1 MDLRLLETFRSVV
14 DQRSAT
20 AAAAALGVT
29 QPAVSAQIA
38 RLEEA
43 VGFRLFERIGGRLKP
58 TPEGLLFYAEAAN
71 ALSSMNRLAQAAEE
85 IRGGAAGH
93 LVIASH
99 PSAAIS
105 LLPPLVA
112 AFLRERPGV
121 HIKMVTRSSDVV
133 SRLLPSESFDIAIA
147 EPPVDAADVEV
158 HRYRFRCVAVLP
170 KQHRLARK
178 PQLTPHDLAGVPFVP
193 AWRATLPY
201 QAIREVFAAA
211 GAELNIAAETEFFAS
226 ACAIVAAGG
235 GATLVDPLS
244 AASYSGGN
252 IVIRP
257 FTPAVPYDI
266 CVFHRRSL
274 SLLGEVFMQ
283 RLDTHLAAHVEEFTA

>member
-1 MDLRLLETFRSVV
+1 MLDLRLLETFRSVV

-38 RLEEA
+38 RLEEE

-71 ALSSMNRLAQAAEE
+71 ALSSIDRLAQAAQS
-85 IRGGAAGH
+85 IRGAAAGH

-112 AFLRERPGV
+112 QMLQERPGV

-133 SRLLPSESFDIAIA
+133 SRLMPSESFDIAIA
-147 EPPVDAADVEV
+147 EPPVEAADVEI
-158 HRYRFRCVAVLP
+158 HRYRFRCVAVVP
-170 KQHRLARK
+170 KRHKLARK
-178 PQLTPHDLAGVPFVP
+178 AEIVPEDLAALPFVP
-193 AWRATLPY
+193 AWRATLTY
-201 QAIREVFAAA
+201 RAIREAFASR
-211 GAELNIAAETEFFAS
+211 GVELNIAAETEFFAS

-235 GATLVDPLS
+235 GATIVDPLS
-244 AASYSGGN
+244 AMSFSSDSIA
-252 IVIRP
+252 IKP
-257 FTPAVPYDI
+257 FMPMVPYEI

-274 SLLGEVFMQ
+274 SRLGEAFMQ
-283 RLDTHLAAHVEEFTA
+283 RLDSHLAAHVEEVP

>member
-71 ALSSMNRLAQAAEE
+71 ALSSIDRLAQAAEE

-112 AFLRERPGV
+112 QLLRDRPGV
-121 HIKMVTRSSDVV
+121 RIKMVTRSSDVV
-133 SRLLPSESFDIAIA
+133 SRLLPGESFDIAIA
-147 EPPVDAADVEV
+147 EPPVDAANVEI
-158 HRYRFRCVAVLP
+158 HRYRFQCVAVLP
-170 KQHRLARK
+170 KQHKLARK
-178 PQLTPHDLAGVPFVP
+178 AQLSPADLSGLPFVP
-193 AWRATLPY
+193 AWRATLTY
-201 QAIREVFAAA
+201 QAIREAFASC

-235 GATLVDPLS
+235 GITIVDPLS
-244 AASYSGGN
+244 AASFSGGH
-252 IVIRP
+252 IAIRP
-257 FTPAVPYDI
+257 FAPAVPYEI
-266 CVFHRRSL
+266 CVFHGRTL
-274 SLLGEVFMQ
+274 SLLGEAFMERIDAQ
-283 RLDTHLAAHVEEFTA
+283 LAAHVQEFTP

>member
-20 AAAAALGVT
+20 AAAVALGVT

-112 AFLRERPGV
+112 QLLRDRPGARV
-121 HIKMVTRSSDVV
+121 KMVTRSSDVV

-147 EPPVDAADVEV
+147 EPPVDAADVEM
-158 HRYRFRCVAVLP
+158 HRYRFRCVAVVP
-170 KQHRLARK
+170 KQHKLARK
-178 PQLTPHDLAGVPFVP
+178 AQLTPADLSGVPFVP
-193 AWRATLPY
+193 AWRATLAY
-201 QAIREVFAAA
+201 QAIREVFAKA

-235 GATLVDPLS
+235 GVTIVDPLS
-244 AASYSGGN
+244 AASFSGGH
-252 IVIRP
+252 IAIKP
-257 FTPAVPYDI
+257 FAPLVPYEI

-274 SLLGEVFMQ
+274 SLLGEAFMQ
-283 RLDTHLAAHVEEFTA
+283 RLDAHLAAHVEEIT